1 MTTLSQAYP
10 RWTRRFSHWTQ
21 RLGITAIVIALLGV
35 LLARYDVIPKLMG
48 LNAMLGGTLLALIG
62 TVAGLIAVILNLR
75 TKAGLMRAALI
86 GLILSGG
93 YFGFMAS
100 RAAVAG
106 KVPAIHDI
114 TTDLTNPPAFATI
127 KLGADNLRG
136 VGTVATW
143 HGIHAKAYA
152 DLKPVTIAKPVA
164 VVIANAEKI
173 AKANGWAVAVADPA
187 AGRLEA
193 TASVSLIRFQ
203 DDVVVRAVATPD
215 GKGSVVDMRSV
226 SRVGISDLGVNAK
239 RVRAFLADLA
249 KG

>member
-1 MTTLSQAYP
+1 MTDMTQGGP
-10 RWTRRFSHWTQ
+10 RWTRRLSHWTQ
-21 RLGITAIVIALLGV
+21 RLGIAAIVIALIGV

-62 TVAGLIAVILNLR
+62 TVIGVIAVILNLR
-75 TKAGLMRAALI
+75 TGAGLMRAALI

-100 RAAVAG
+100 RAGVAS

-114 TTDLTNPPAFATI
+114 TTDLANPPVFATI

-136 VGTVATW
+136 VGTVAAW
-143 HGIHAKAYA
+143 QALHAKAYA
-152 DLKPVTIAKPVA
+152 DLKPLTIAKPVA
-164 VVIANAEKI
+164 AVIADAEKV
-173 AKANGWAVAVADPA
+173 AKANGWAIAVADPA

-203 DDVVVRAVATPD
+203 DDVAVRAVPTPD
-215 GKGSVVDMRSV
+215 GKGSVVDVRSV
-226 SRVGISDLGVNAK
+226 SRVGLSDLGVNAK
-239 RVRAFLADLA
+239 RIRAFLADLS